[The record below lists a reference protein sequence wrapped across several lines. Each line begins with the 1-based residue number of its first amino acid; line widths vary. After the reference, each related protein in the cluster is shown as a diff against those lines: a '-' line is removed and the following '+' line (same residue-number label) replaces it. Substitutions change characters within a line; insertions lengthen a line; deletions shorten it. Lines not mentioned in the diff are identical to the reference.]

1 MADLLS
7 PEWLDQLRADAQGTD
22 AGDEGHDAGDPAAT
36 AVVQHVVNGAP
47 DGTVSYW
54 TRIDRGRVVEA
65 ALGEAEKPDLTFTVA
80 YDDAVRLDRGD
91 VEPSA
96 AYMQGRLKADGD
108 MTKLFALLA
117 ASHRAPA

>member
-1 MADLLS
+1 VAELLS
-7 PEWLDQLRADAQGTD
+7 QEWLDQLGASVEADA
-22 AGDEGHDAGDPAAT
+22 EGGGAGDPAAS
-36 AVVQHVVNGAP
+36 AVVQHVINGAP
-47 DGTVSYW
+47 EGSVSYW

-80 YDDAVRLDRGD
+80 YDDAVRLDSGE

-108 MTKLFALLA
+108 MTKLFALLVA
-117 ASHRAPA
+117 THRAPA